1 MKKAFKRS
9 PSNSETSSLSKT
21 DSKGDPNVYQPGEK
35 MPQPKYRRPVPKEHK
50 EKLENF
56 SFSNAWRRSSQQSG
70 DYSPMGSRAPSR
82 RGSLASVFGVG
93 GRKSF
98 QSRRGESHVGSTVEE
113 DEGDDTDVKN
123 GEHARCG
130 FPARS
135 RMRQNIIANWT
146 RVAVGLSKNNTHEG
160 ANASASAAPMS
171 LNQIANQPSGS
182 RPQSSNAN
190 GGRTSPYQQPF
201 TQEDLTLALKRSHL
215 DGPT

>member
-1 MKKAFKRS
+1 MPFRERMKKAFKRS

-123 GEHARCG
+123 
-130 FPARS
+130 
-135 RMRQNIIANWT
+135 
-146 RVAVGLSKNNTHEG
+146 VGLSKNNTHEG